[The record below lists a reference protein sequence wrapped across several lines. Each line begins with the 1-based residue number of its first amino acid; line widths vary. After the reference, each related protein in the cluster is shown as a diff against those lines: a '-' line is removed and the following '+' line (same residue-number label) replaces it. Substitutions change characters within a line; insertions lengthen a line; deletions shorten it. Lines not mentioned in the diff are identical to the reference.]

1 MAQKKHTF
9 AQTKNNTIHLK
20 CIMKSN
26 FKYRHYTFTYV
37 IFFIITFFASKSFGQ
52 DHCKEVIGY
61 YPGWQWYDRDKLVNP
76 ETIDYSK
83 YTIIN
88 YAFLYPLEDGTITI
102 TDPWGDKNL
111 LLGSINWALAPVGY
125 DSEFD
130 LGNPAYHHPN
140 TSLIHYA
147 HLNNVPVMIS
157 IGGWTLSNDFPAI
170 AANTVKRSNF
180 AHSCN
185 ELVRTYNIDGI
196 DIDWEY
202 PGFTDHGGTPDDIY
216 NYTLLLQEIRDSL
229 DVVEDEISKN
239 LMLTAAFGA
248 APDKMDDIEWDQM
261 IEILDYINLMSYDF
275 FGAFSSETNHNSPL
289 YTPESGDPTFNCNSA
304 IERLVNDYSVPS
316 EMINLG
322 VAFYG
327 RSAKTIGT
335 PILHGETTGE
345 SDIITFAMDEG
356 TPLYYNILQKMDLFN
371 TDWDALAEVPYLLGK
386 DDLYTFLSYDDEKSI
401 GIKGQYIVDQELA
414 GAIIWEITGDYI
426 ETTPGSGIIALTP
439 LADTLKL
446 SLCHAPTEEGSD
458 ETYGISEQQLSSA
471 INIYPNPVHTHLN
484 IQVEN
489 GLKINSIQVTT
500 LDGKQAINLNN
511 PPASIN
517 LSALESGVYII
528 RINTSKGVINQKFI
542 KKQ

>member
-1 MAQKKHTF
+1 
-9 AQTKNNTIHLK
+9 
-20 CIMKSN
+20 MKSK
-26 FKYRHYTFTYV
+26 FKYHHYAFTY
-37 IFFIITFFASKSFGQ
+37 ILFFIITFFTSTSFGQ

-111 LLGSINWALAPVGY
+111 LLGTINWALAPLGY
-125 DSEFD
+125 DSEFE

-140 TSLIHYA
+140 TSLIHHA

-157 IGGWTLSNDFPAI
+157 IGGWTLSNDFSTI
-170 AANTVKRSNF
+170 AADPIKRSNL

-185 ELVRTYNIDGI
+185 ELVRVYNIDGI

-202 PGFTDHGGTPDDIY
+202 PGFADHGGTPDDIY

-229 DVVEDEISKN
+229 DVAEDEFSKN

-289 YTPESGDPTFNCNSA
+289 YTPESGNPTFNCNSA
-304 IERLVNDYSVPS
+304 IERLINDYSVPS
-316 EMINLG
+316 GMINLG

-327 RSAKTIGT
+327 RSAKTIEA
-335 PILHGETTGE
+335 PVLHGPTTGE

-356 TPLYYNILQKMDLFN
+356 TPLYYNILQKMELFDVN
-371 TDWDALAEVPYLLGK
+371 WDALAEVPYLLGK
-386 DDLYTFLSYDDEKSI
+386 DELYTFVSYDDEQSI
-401 GIKGQYIVDQELA
+401 GMKGQYIVDQELA

-426 ETTPGSGIIALTP
+426 ESSPGSGIIANTP

-446 SLCHAPTEEGSD
+446 SLCHAPTEVD
-458 ETYGISEQQLSSA
+458 ETDGITEEQLPLTLHV
-471 INIYPNPVHTHLN
+471 YPNPAYTDLN
-484 IQVEN
+484 IQIEN
-489 GLKINSIQVTT
+489 GIIINSIQILT
-500 LDGKQAINLNN
+500 LDGKQLININSH
-511 PPASIN
+511 PTSIHV
-517 LSALESGVYII
+517 STLESGVYII
-528 RINTSKGVINQKFI
+528 KINTNKGPINQKFI
-542 KKQ
+542 KK